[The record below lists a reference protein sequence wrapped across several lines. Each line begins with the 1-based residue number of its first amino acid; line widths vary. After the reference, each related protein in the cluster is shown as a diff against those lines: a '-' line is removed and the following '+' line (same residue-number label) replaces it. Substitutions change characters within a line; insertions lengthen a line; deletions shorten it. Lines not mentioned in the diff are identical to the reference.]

1 MQKKL
6 LTKIQHPFMVKTF
19 NKVDIKLSYLNKI
32 KAVYDRL
39 TINILNSE
47 KLKTFPL
54 RLVIRQEWPISSLLI
69 NKILKVLATARQE
82 NQ

>member
-1 MQKKL
+1 
-6 LTKIQHPFMVKTF
+6 MVKTF

-32 KAVYDRL
+32 KVVYDRL

-54 RLVIRQEWPISSLLI
+54 RLVIR
-69 NKILKVLATARQE
+69 
-82 NQ
+82 

>member
-39 TINILNSE
+39 TINTLNSE
-47 KLKTFPL
+47 KLETFPL
-54 RLVIRQEWPISSLLI
+54 RLVIR
-69 NKILKVLATARQE
+69 
-82 NQ
+82 